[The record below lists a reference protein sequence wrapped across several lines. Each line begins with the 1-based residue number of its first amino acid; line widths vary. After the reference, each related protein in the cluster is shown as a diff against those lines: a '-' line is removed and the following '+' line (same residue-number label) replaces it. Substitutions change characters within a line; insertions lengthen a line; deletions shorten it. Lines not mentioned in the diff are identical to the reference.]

1 MYFLYTL
8 LQSLNHDADLDD
20 PDSNDK
26 LRVIC
31 VEMATQMVTA
41 DKVIKVFSIGS
52 KLLENR
58 TLWHR
63 AVYSIWI
70 GSLPFM
76 LECLCSICQVRIEP
90 LQHRSID
97 TETSIK
103 NFQLYFVVDRI
114 ESCAEIEQ
122 YKDRDFPSSG
132 RTIDANSDQCDRN
145 WQVCYHL

>member
-8 LQSLNHDADLDD
+8 LQLLKRDTDLDD
-20 PDSNDK
+20 PDSIDK

-41 DKVIKVFSIGS
+41 DKIIKVFGIGS
-52 KLLENR
+52 KLLGTEKR
-58 TLWHR
+58 TLWYQT
-63 AVYSIWI
+63 VYSVWL

-90 LQHRSID
+90 VQHRSLD

-103 NFQLYFVVDRI
+103 NFQQYFVVDRI
-114 ESCAEIEQ
+114 KSCAEIEQ
-122 YKDRDFPSSG
+122 TRTETLPESMLHTSSLW
-132 RTIDANSDQCDRN
+132 TAAIAVS
-145 WQVCYHL
+145 VE